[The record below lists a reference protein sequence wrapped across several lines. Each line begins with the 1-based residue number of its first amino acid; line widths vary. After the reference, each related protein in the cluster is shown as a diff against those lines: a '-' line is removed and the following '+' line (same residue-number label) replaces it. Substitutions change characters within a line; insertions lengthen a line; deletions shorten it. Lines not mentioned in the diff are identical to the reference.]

1 MYAHAHDAHWC
12 DEMPLASHAKIVA
25 EEGTS
30 STSHHALEEPVTLLL
45 WVLPQNWVK
54 DIADMWMPHKQ
65 QQLALFVYKFAM
77 HVDFSFA
84 VMIL

>member
-1 MYAHAHDAHWC
+1 
-12 DEMPLASHAKIVA
+12 MPLASHAKIVA

-30 STSHHALEEPVTLLL
+30 STSHHALEEPITLLL
-45 WVLPQNWVK
+45 WVLPENWVK
-54 DIADMWMPHKQ
+54 DMWMPHKQ